1 VADLEIRTAQLSG
14 VRFADRIIEL
24 IVAPYESE
32 ALVPYAG
39 RMIREVFARGAF
51 GNIDPARRRVT
62 ANRDHDFQRSIG
74 KAVGIRD
81 EDDGLVAEIKISPTP
96 LGDETLQLADDGI
109 LDASAGFRISADGE
123 QWLERRSL
131 RRLTKVWLHHVALTP
146 DPAYEG
152 ARVLAVRTP
161 TTPVALTDTPNL
173 DAVRNWQLQ
182 ADFARLRGE

>member
-1 VADLEIRTAQLSG
+1 MEIRTAQLG
-14 VRFADRIIEL
+14 EIRFADRIIEL
-24 IVAPYESE
+24 VVAPYESE
-32 ALVPYAG
+32 AEVPYAG

-51 GNIDPARRRVT
+51 GNIDPTRRRIT
-62 ANRDHDFQRSIG
+62 ANRDHDFSRSIG

-81 EDDGLVAEIKISPTP
+81 EDSGLVAEIKISPTL

-123 QWLERRSL
+123 TWLQRRTL

-146 DPAYEG
+146 DPAYVD

-161 TTPVALTDTPNL
+161 SPPPAVPAGSTPFL
-173 DAVRNWQLQ
+173 DQVRAWRL
-182 ADFARLRGE
+182 ADESARLFGE